1 MKLLPC
7 NSFQDRNSY
16 IERSI
21 IDCMKF
27 FSSEIT
33 VKDTEKEIKEK
44 YMMLHL
50 RRKLIKQECAIVKMK
65 MKKEQQDLIA
75 KKKKTLKFSKN
86 WLF

>member
-1 MKLLPC
+1 VNRLEETKMKLLPC

-33 VKDTEKEIKEK
+33 VNDTEKEIKEK
-44 YMMLHL
+44 Y
-50 RRKLIKQECAIVKMK
+50 RKLIKQECAIVKMK

-75 KKKKTLKFSKN
+75 KKKKTLQFSKN
-86 WLF
+86 